1 MSLYRSMTAI
11 WTLSLLSVM
20 GAGVSVAAEAS
31 NQQLESEIEQLK
43 KQNEEITERLDAV
56 TTMLEETAALPAAAK
71 KKHSSAVGGYGELHY
86 NNLDNKN
93 PSGTDKNQVDF
104 HRFVLMFQ
112 HDFNERIRFFSEL
125 ELEHTL
131 VEDTADGSNSG
142 AIELEQG
149 YIEFDFSN
157 TQSTRAGL
165 FLIPVGIINETHEP
179 NTFYGVERNPV
190 ENKIIPTTWREA
202 GASYKQYFDNA
213 LSFDVAIHSGLN
225 VDTSDYAIRSGRQQV
240 SNAKADNLA
249 YTARLKWT
257 GINGLELATTLQYQ
271 TDVTQGIDTT
281 AGAATLI
288 EAHGVWQTGPYA
300 LRALYATWDLDG
312 TGPASVGADKQRG
325 WYAEPSY
332 KINKQWG
339 VFARYS
345 EWDNTASSATDTK
358 TTQADIGFNYWPHED
373 VVLKFDY
380 QEQSAPAGTNEFDG
394 FNLGLG
400 YQF

>member
-1 MSLYRSMTAI
+1 MSLYRSITAVFS
-11 WTLSLLSVM
+11 LALLSVS
-20 GAGVSVAAEAS
+20 GTGVSFAAEVS
-31 NQQLESEIEQLK
+31 NKQLESEIEQLK
-43 KQNEEITERLDAV
+43 KQNDEITERLDAV
-56 TTMLEETAALPAAAK
+56 TTMLEETAASPEAAK

-86 NNLDNKN
+86 NNLDNNN
-93 PSGTDKNQVDF
+93 PTGTDKNQVDF

-179 NTFYGVERNPV
+179 TTFYGVERNPV

-202 GASYKQYFDNA
+202 GASYNQYFENA
-213 LSFDVAIHSGLN
+213 VSFDVAIHSGLN
-225 VDTSDYAIRSGRQQV
+225 VSTTNYAIRGGRQQV
-240 SNAKADNLA
+240 SNATANDLA

-257 GINGLELATTLQYQ
+257 GINGLELASTLQYQ
-271 TDVTQGIDTT
+271 ADVTQGTDPG

-288 EAHGVWQTGPYA
+288 EAHAIWQTGPVT

-312 TGPASVGADKQRG
+312 SGPASVGANKQRG

-345 EWDNTASSATDTK
+345 EWDNTAASATDSK
-358 TTQADIGFNYWPHED
+358 TTQSDVGFNYWPHEH

-380 QEQSAPAGTNEFDG
+380 QDQSTPANTNEYDG
-394 FNLGLG
+394 FNLGVG